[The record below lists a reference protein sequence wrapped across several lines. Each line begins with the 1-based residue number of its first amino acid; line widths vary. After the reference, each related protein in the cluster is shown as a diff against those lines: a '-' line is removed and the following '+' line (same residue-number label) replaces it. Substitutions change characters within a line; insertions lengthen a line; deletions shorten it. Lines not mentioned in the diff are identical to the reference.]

1 MCFNSKGEIIVLDWG
16 INFIFFVGK
25 NGKILYEY
33 YSKSEFMRD
42 WILGGV
48 CVDIYDNVFIVD

>member
-1 MCFNSKGEIIVLDWG
+1 M
-16 INFIFFVGK
+16 NFVFFVGK